1 MIEKDPDE
9 WISNLKESQN
19 SLNEF
24 ELKGSISDGDF
35 MMNKLSSSNDFMID
49 VLNNLPEKYGVIL
62 DGLENHLTSRGN
74 DASTI

>member
-35 MMNKLSSSNDFMID
+35 MID